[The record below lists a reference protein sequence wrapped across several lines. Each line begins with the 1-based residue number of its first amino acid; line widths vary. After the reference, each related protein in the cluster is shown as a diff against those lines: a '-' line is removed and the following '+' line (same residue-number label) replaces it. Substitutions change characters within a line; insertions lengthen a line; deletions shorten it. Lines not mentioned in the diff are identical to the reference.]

1 MAALLPAVAAASRD
15 LQEPRTSRKL
25 SMKDLFGAGE
35 GASSTYKAT
44 TALAKVGEALAALF
58 LIDCDGPKPPLWPD
72 WGNSCCSPVA
82 SAMVGVGKSA

>member
-44 TALAKVGEALAALF
+44 TALAKVGVGGREWVH
-58 LIDCDGPKPPLWPD
+58 DRR
-72 WGNSCCSPVA
+72 
-82 SAMVGVGKSA
+82 SADL